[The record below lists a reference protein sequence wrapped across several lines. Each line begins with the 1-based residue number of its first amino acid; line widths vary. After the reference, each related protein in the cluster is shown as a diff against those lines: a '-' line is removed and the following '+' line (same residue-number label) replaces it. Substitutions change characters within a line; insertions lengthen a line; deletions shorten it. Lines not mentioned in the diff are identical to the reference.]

1 MLWRIGLVAARFC
14 VAAFVI
20 LTAGYCLLAYIPF
33 TYHQVH
39 LGGLLPWLSS
49 FAAFHPYLYWPVF
62 AAAAWTLPS
71 LRNPRTKALSL
82 LFLIVYGGFG
92 VWLLF
97 RPLLVRLDNNLQSLL
112 WCLVALTPLVWL
124 GVLDWR
130 AKRGQLRWA
139 QPTGSETRRL
149 FRACLLSALYTWL
162 LSSAIVLLRYAAITN
177 AGLTARQWVV
187 ALTWSLASHVVVFMA
202 IFLLL
207 NFTGAIAGLASK
219 KPPVHVFFYAAIA
232 VVLLTLALKFV
243 VFVPISFS
251 GGLST
256 AVALAVALSVVVFAS
271 GLSAR
276 LYAPEDGV
284 IESPFALL
292 FTPIRFLRSLPQY
305 VGLIVL
311 VVGSAIGAYLLIRVS
326 TMDWEYL
333 IQKLIVLAVWVAV
346 FSFFYVAF
354 PPAQQKSGGDSLV
367 IAAAA
372 VVSLYIGFIALQPRW
387 HMTTRAIPDFG
398 AFLDEYANYDA
409 SFRLARGVL
418 LPPVA
423 VTADDSLYTFLVSN
437 TNIARSVR
445 TGPVD
450 IDLAGKLTA
459 TPGPKPNIF
468 IFVID
473 SLRRDYLSPYNSSV
487 NFTPRIDAFARES
500 GVAQNT
506 FTHYTGTGLSEPSIW
521 TGALSL
527 HKQYITPFYPMNSL
541 QKLLE
546 FEQYQQFITKDEI
559 LGLIMAP
566 SKLVTELD
574 AGRPTM
580 SCELCRSLAE
590 LQTKIGEAKA
600 ANRPMFAYTQPQN
613 IHVSVINREG
623 RSVPPGESYPGFDA
637 PYASRVK
644 AMDKCFGEFIE
655 FLKSS
660 GLYDNSI
667 VILTSD
673 HGDSLGER
681 GLWGHAYNVVAETV
695 RVPLIVHLPP
705 AMRSLSLD
713 QNAPVF
719 LTDITPSL
727 YYLLGHRP
735 IARNQVFGR
744 PLFTVTT
751 EEQAPYLRNSYLI
764 ASSYGPVYGLL
775 ENSGHSL
782 YVADAVEYS
791 DHLYEW
797 QDRGSS
803 SDLVT
808 PEIRADRQQ
817 RIRDDVNEINRFY
830 NFGSETQARKSSR

>member
-1 MLWRIGLVAARFC
+1 MLWRIGLVAARLS
-14 VAAFVI
+14 VVAFVI

-39 LGGLLPWLSS
+39 LGGLLPWLSW

-62 AAAAWTLPS
+62 AAGAWTLPS
-71 LRNPRTKALSL
+71 LRNPRARSLSA
-82 LFLIVYGGFG
+82 LFLIVYGGIG
-92 VWLLF
+92 VLLLF
-97 RPLLVRLDNNLQSLL
+97 RPLLVRLDNDFQSLI

-124 GVLDWR
+124 GLLDWR

-139 QPTGSETRRL
+139 ELTGSETRRL

-177 AGLTARQWVV
+177 AGLTASRWAV
-187 ALTWSLASHVVVFMA
+187 ALSWSLACHGVVFMA
-202 IFLLL
+202 VFLLL
-207 NFTGAIAGLASK
+207 NFTGAIAGLTSK
-219 KPPVHVFFYAAIA
+219 KPPVHLFFYAAVG
-232 VVLLTLALKFV
+232 VVLLTLAFKFV
-243 VFVPISFS
+243 VFVPISFN
-251 GGLST
+251 GGLAT
-256 AVALAVALSVVVFAS
+256 VVALAVAFSVVVFLS

-292 FTPIRFLRSLPQY
+292 FTPIRFLYSVPVYLR
-305 VGLIVL
+305 LIVL
-311 VVGSAIGAYLLIRVS
+311 VAGSAIGAYLLIRVG

-333 IQKLIVLAVWVAV
+333 IQKLIVLAIWLAV

-354 PPAQQKSGGDSLV
+354 PARQKSGGDSLV

-372 VVSLYIGFIALQPRW
+372 VVCLYIGFIASQPRW
-387 HMTTRAIPDFG
+387 RMTTKAIPDFG

-445 TGPVD
+445 TDPVD
-450 IDLAGKLTA
+450 IDFAGKLTA

-473 SLRRDYLSPYNSSV
+473 SLRRDYLSPYNSAV
-487 NFTPRIDAFARES
+487 NFTPEIDAFARES
-500 GVAQNT
+500 AVAQNA

-546 FEQYQQFITKDEI
+546 FEQYQQFITRDEI

-566 SKLVTELD
+566 STLVTELD

-590 LQTKIGEAKA
+590 LQAKIGEAQA

-644 AMDKCFGEFIE
+644 AMDKCFGDFIE

-681 GLWGHAYNVVAETV
+681 GLWGHAYNVVSETV
-695 RVPLIVHLPP
+695 RVPLIIHLPS
-705 AMRSLSLD
+705 AMRSLSFD
-713 QNAPVF
+713 QSAPIF

-727 YYLLGHRP
+727 YYLLGHHP
-735 IARNQVFGR
+735 IARNHVFGR
-744 PLFTVTT
+744 PLFTATP
-751 EEQAPYLRNSYLI
+751 EEQSPYLRNSYLI

-782 YVADAVEYS
+782 YVADAVEYT

-797 QDRGSS
+797 KDRGSS
-803 SDLVT
+803 SDLIT

-817 RIRDDVNEINRFY
+817 RIREDVNEINRFY
-830 NFGSETQARKSSR
+830 NFGSETQAMKPSQ